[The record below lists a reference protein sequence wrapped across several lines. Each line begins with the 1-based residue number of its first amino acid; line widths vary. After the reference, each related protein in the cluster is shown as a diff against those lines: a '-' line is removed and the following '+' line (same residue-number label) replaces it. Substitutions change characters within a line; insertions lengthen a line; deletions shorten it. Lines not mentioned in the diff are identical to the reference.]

1 MSFRAAPV
9 LLLVL
14 PVIAS
19 AHHSRAHYSSEVSE
33 MIGEFVAIDWGNPH
47 VFFRF
52 RETDSTDDTVWLM
65 EASSLYALKR
75 GGISR
80 DMLKVG
86 ERVRVAGRISNTRP
100 NEYGVTNILRPSG
113 QEIVILSG
121 ASPRWSDEAI
131 GSRDNWVADVDR
143 LLGASSDQEG
153 LFKVWSVP
161 KDQIVVS
168 HLPFTEAAIASR
180 ADWDPDDNY
189 VMRCEQKGMPKII
202 GGGQP
207 HPIEFIDKGDTLVF
221 RSEEFDIVRNIH
233 MDQTSI
239 PDDEP
244 HSRLGYS
251 IGEWEDDNTLVVYT
265 ARINWPYFDGNGTRQ
280 TEQVEAVERFSLS
293 EDGRELI
300 YHLTVT
306 DPETFTEPA
315 TMERKY
321 LALGETVEPYEC
333 EPI

>member
-1 MSFRAAPV
+1 M
-9 LLLVL
+9 
-14 PVIAS
+14 
-19 AHHSRAHYSSEVSE
+19 E
-33 MIGEFVAIDWGNPH
+33 IDWRNPH
-47 VFFRF
+47 VYFKF
-52 RETDSTDDTVWLM
+52 READSTDDTVWLM
-65 EASSLYALKR
+65 EAGSLYVLNR
-75 GGISR
+75 GGITR
-80 DMLKVG
+80 DMLEVG
-86 ERVRVAGRISNTRP
+86 ERVRVAGKISNTRP
-100 NEYGVTNILRPSG
+100 GEFEVTNVLLASG
-113 QEIVILSG
+113 QELVILPN
-121 ASPRWSDEAI
+121 APPRWSDEAI
-131 GSRDNWVADVDR
+131 GSRDRWVADVDR
-143 LLGASSDQEG
+143 LLATSSDQEG

-161 KDQIVVS
+161 RDIS
-168 HLPFTEAAIASR
+168 RIANLPFTEAAIASR

-189 VMRCEQKGMPKII
+189 ALRCEPRGMPNII

-207 HPIEFIDKGDTLVF
+207 HPFEFVDQGEMLVF
-221 RSEEFDIVRNIH
+221 RSEEFDIIRNIH
-233 MDQTSI
+233 MGQTSI

-265 ARINWPYFDGNGTRQ
+265 ARINWPYFIDGTRQ
-280 TEQVEAVERFSLS
+280 SEQVESVERFSLS
-293 EDGRELI
+293 DDGRELT